1 MQNNPPT
8 YNHKRPHVA
17 SSVRSFCG
25 CLRAFPIVV
34 RLSRFSIRTFPISI
48 RTLPISIRT
57 FPIFYVRNRHPALRH
72 SRFASAYCQR
82 PAPAGRAT
90 RARRSCD
97 PRPRVAGLLGGG
109 NGNCGNKNENRG
121 TLFAGV
127 SHCEEMYRTLFA
139 RCEYNDDGTSAVSR
153 NTIFSHEHEDNCIPK
168 IAPLSTHPIHYG

>member
-34 RLSRFSIRTFPISI
+34 RLSRFSIRTFPIFI
-48 RTLPISIRT
+48 RLSRFFMSGIAILLCVIPVS
-57 FPIFYVRNRHPALRH
+57 LRH
-72 SRFASAYCQR
+72 IVSDPRPQVAR
-82 PAPAGRAT
+82 PAPAGRVT
-90 RARRSCD
+90 RARRSRD

-109 NGNCGNKNENRG
+109 NGNCGNKNKNRG

-139 RCEYNDDGTSAVSR
+139 RCEYNDDGTSAVST
-153 NTIFSHEHEDNCIPK
+153 NTIFSYEHEDNCSPK